1 MSSTESTLP
10 RSAANKPI
18 APAPVRPRKSRR
30 RPIGLVVALLAP
42 GIALYALFVFA
53 PLAQAAIFSLFKW
66 NGIEPLTDF
75 VGFTNYVRVWT
86 DAAFHRALL
95 NNVSVVAVSLLVQLP
110 LALWIATLLTGR
122 FRGRAIFRVAFF
134 LPYIVS
140 EVVAA
145 VLWDFV
151 LAPNGLVNAVLR
163 NLGLDSVAHAWLG
176 DPATVMYA
184 VLWVVTW
191 KYFGFYTI
199 LFLTALQG
207 VPQEHLEAARIDGA
221 NRAQV
226 FRYVTFPAIGPTVRI
241 SIFLAIIG
249 SLQLFDLVWV
259 MTEGGPVGA
268 SSTMVTYMV
277 RSGLQ
282 SYEFGYASAIAVIVA
297 VISFLFALAYQRWV
311 LSRDNPIDTTAR
323 GR

>member
-1 MSSTESTLP
+1 MISTESVKTGSVALP
-10 RSAANKPI
+10 GERQHSQRR
-18 APAPVRPRKSRR
+18 VRR
-30 RPIGLVVALLAP
+30 RRRIGLVLALLAP
-42 GIALYALFVFA
+42 AVALYALFVFA
-53 PLAQAAIFSLFKW
+53 PLAQAAFYSVFKW

-75 VGFTNYVRVWT
+75 VGLANYLRAWT
-86 DAAFHRALL
+86 DSAFHRALF
-95 NNVSVVAVSLLVQLP
+95 NNISVIGVSLLVQLP

-134 LPYIVS
+134 LPYIIS
-140 EVVAA
+140 EVIAA

-151 LAPNGLVNAVLR
+151 LAPTGLVNELLR
-163 NLGLDSVAHAWLG
+163 TIGLDAVAHAWLG

-184 VLWVVTW
+184 ILWVVTW
-191 KYFGFYTI
+191 KFFGFYTI

-241 SIFLAIIG
+241 CIFLAIIG

-259 MTEGGPVGA
+259 MTQGGPVGA

-297 VISFLFALAYQRWV
+297 VISFLFAIAYQRWV